1 MPGPGGWQ
9 RAQYHVPRPPTR
21 VFVIGDA
28 LWEALFSSG
37 PLVENRG
44 ITMTVARL
52 ARISA
57 QLEATDQ
64 LDLPRPAGA
73 LGDVGAIEVP

>member
-1 MPGPGGWQ
+1 MGPE
-9 RAQYHVPRPPTR
+9 A
-21 VFVIGDA
+21 IGDA
-28 LWEALFSSG
+28 LWETLFSSG
-37 PLVENRG
+37 RLVENRG
-44 ITMTVARL
+44 ITMSVARL

-64 LDLPRPAGA
+64 LGMPRPANA